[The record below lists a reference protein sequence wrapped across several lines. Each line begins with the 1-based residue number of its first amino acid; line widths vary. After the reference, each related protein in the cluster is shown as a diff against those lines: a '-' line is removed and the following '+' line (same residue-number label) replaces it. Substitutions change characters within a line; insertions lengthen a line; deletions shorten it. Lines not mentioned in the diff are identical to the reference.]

1 MAKDKDDSRPK
12 MFHKADDSVMEI
24 VREMIEE
31 HHPDLASVDIR
42 VGVVMVYPALNK
54 DGEPTGHAVSLSGAA
69 CAAKIRKVPAKDRVH
84 TPFDV
89 RIEIDADRW
98 SDLPKASRR
107 ALIDHELEHVV
118 VRKDDAGTPITD
130 DDLRP
135 KLRLK
140 PDDWV
145 LTGFQCVVDRHGD
158 SALEAMALHTL
169 WDMHGQGLFS
179 WAKDAPKNNQSK
191 RTRAA

>member
-1 MAKDKDDSRPK
+1 MAKYLSKRAFEQIEALAKVAADERSRYRIDEVRFEPDESG
-12 MFHKADDSVMEI
+12 MIGVATDGVLMVAAMIDEADAPQLVESDVGSF
-24 VREMIEE
+24 
-31 HHPDLASVDIR
+31 PDWR
-42 VGVVMVYPALNK
+42 GVL
-54 DGEPTGHAVSLSGAA
+54 
-69 CAAKIRKVPAKDRVH
+69 
-84 TPFDV
+84 
-89 RIEIDADRW
+89 IDADRW
-98 SDLPKASRR
+98 SELSESSRR

-118 VRKDDAGTPITD
+118 VRKGDDGAILTD

-145 LTGFQCVVDRHGD
+145 LTGFRCIVDRHGD